1 MKDVLLAT
9 LIVIAVA
16 MLIVALVAGFVAW
29 KVLRS
34 DERSL
39 VRRMGKLRFRD
50 KISFVRDVM
59 RDRRVPWWSKLI
71 AGALVLYLASP
82 IDLIPDFIPVLG
94 HLDDLV
100 VALIAGGV
108 LLRTVPRP
116 VIEEHLAA
124 READA
129 ERGRLLESDA
139 KEASVD

>member
-1 MKDVLLAT
+1 VSDLILVLI
-9 LIVIAVA
+9 IVVA
-16 MLIVALVAGFVAW
+16 GTFASVALVAAFVAW

-34 DERSL
+34 DERKL
-39 VRRMGKLRFRD
+39 VKRIGKLRFRE

-94 HLDDLV
+94 HLDDL
-100 VALIAGGV
+100 AIAIIAGGL
-108 LLRTVPRP
+108 LLRSVPRE

-124 READA
+124 YEAA
-129 ERGRLLESDA
+129 VGRGEVMEGGT
-139 KEASVD
+139 K